1 MGIRV
6 AVLALDGVVPFE
18 LSTPGQVFGTANQAA
33 GAPHYE
39 LRVCAPGRS
48 AATSPEHGAFRIAT
62 PYGLEG
68 LAEADTVVI
77 PAHAGFLAPPPPAVI
92 EALRQAAA
100 RGARLA
106 AVCVGAFTLAATG
119 LLDGYRATT
128 HWQYADELARR
139 HPRISVD
146 PAVLFVDHG
155 RLLTSAGVAAGLDL
169 CLHLVRHDLGAAPA
183 AATARR
189 IVMPLQRDGGQAQ
202 YIERPAAP
210 TDPGALQPVMQWMEG
225 RLDRPLTL
233 AEIADHAKIS
243 VRTLNRRFRAQTG
256 ATPLQWLLSA
266 RVDRARLL
274 LETTDL
280 PITLLA
286 DRTGFGSPAT
296 LRHHFTRHTGT
307 SPHAYRAAFRQ
318 RTPGE
323 TGQRLRTPSDSAAD
337 HVGLHPVATGGTGT
351 EG

>member
-1 MGIRV
+1 MTLEVV
-6 AVLALDGVVPFE
+6 AVLALDGVLPFE
-18 LSTPGQVFGTANQAA
+18 LAIPGQVFGTANEAA
-33 GAPHYE
+33 DSVHYE
-39 LRVCAPGRS
+39 IRVCAPGRS
-48 AATSPEHGAFRIAT
+48 ATTSPEHGAFRIDT

-68 LAEADTVVI
+68 LVGAHTVVI
-77 PAHAGFLAPPPPAVI
+77 PAHAGFPAPPPSAVTD
-92 EALRQAAA
+92 ALVRAAA
-100 RGARLA
+100 QGARLA
-106 AVCVGAFTLAATG
+106 SVCVGAFTLAATG

-128 HWQYADELARR
+128 HWQYADEFARR
-139 HPRISVD
+139 YPRVDVD

-155 RLLTSAGVAAGLDL
+155 HLVTSAGVAAGLDL
-169 CLHLVRHDLGAAPA
+169 CLHLVRRDLGAALA

-210 TDPGALQPVMQWMEG
+210 ADLSALQPVMRWMES
-225 RLDRPLTL
+225 RLERPLTL
-233 AEIADHAKIS
+233 ADIADHARIS

-256 ATPLQWLLSA
+256 TTPLQWLLHA
-266 RVDRARLL
+266 RIHRARQL

-307 SPHAYRAAFRQ
+307 SPYAYRAAFRQ
-318 RTPGE
+318 QEP
-323 TGQRLRTPSDSAAD
+323 AD
-337 HVGLHPVATGGTGT
+337 RR
-351 EG
+351 